1 MNCQNA
7 KPLISEYID
16 NSLSAR
22 DTWELDK
29 HFAECNPCALQLN
42 EMRETVN
49 VLAAA
54 PRFEVPNDFMAKLQ
68 GRISALEPETPR
80 QTWITN
86 LREFFRPGFVR
97 PAWGAALGTA
107 ALALIILFPRPSVT
121 TAPQGVIAPPMD
133 HNLVSV
139 TRTQNISMAAS
150 DPLGDT
156 AAASM
161 AGSNSSDQGTQN
173 PAAESL

>member
-29 HFAECNPCALQLN
+29 HFAECNPCARQLN
-42 EMRETVN
+42 EMRETVS

-68 GRISALEPETPR
+68 GRLSALEPETPR
-80 QTWITN
+80 QTWLTN
-86 LREFFRPGFVR
+86 LREFFRPGFIR

-107 ALALIILFPRPSVT
+107 ALALIVLFPRPSVT
-121 TAPQGVIAPPMD
+121 ENKTGVVPQTMD
-133 HNLVSV
+133 HALVTV

-161 AGSNSSDQGTQN
+161 AGSNSSD
-173 PAAESL
+173 PAAQNQESL

>member
-29 HFAECNPCALQLN
+29 HFAECNPCARQLN

-49 VLAAA
+49 VLAVA
-54 PRFEVPNDFMAKLQ
+54 PRFEVSDDFMAKLQ
-68 GRISALEPETPR
+68 GRLSALEPETPR
-80 QTWITN
+80 QTWLTN
-86 LREFFRPGFVR
+86 LREFFRPGLIR

-107 ALALIILFPRPSVT
+107 ALAAIMLFPRPSVT
-121 TAPQGVIAPPMD
+121 KDGNGVIIAPTMD
-133 HNLVSV
+133 HNMVTV

-161 AGSNSSDQGTQN
+161 AGSNSSDQSAQST
-173 PAAESL
+173 ESL